1 MQTPSQIITPLA
13 WTPRS
18 MSAVRVASAL
28 SAKLAVPVHLVS
40 VVPSEA
46 DSVERYNQLRTLAQ
60 EHNLKDPELSVRVA
74 APNEP
79 SVAESDGPL
88 MFMVRQN
95 PDAIFCLSTHARGA
109 IGDVLI
115 GSVASE
121 VMHQA
126 KQPVVLTGPQF
137 SADWQGPVETLML
150 CLDGSETAES
160 ILAPAAE
167 LAVQTGAHL
176 MLIQVIDPHSGNAVL
191 NADVSESGYLQSQAA
206 ELRAKYHVSV
216 DWDVLHG
223 AKPAKAIA
231 QYVASFPN
239 AMVAMTT
246 HGRTGF
252 QKLSYGS
259 VMRDLLH
266 SVHCPV
272 LVMQATQP

>member
-1 MQTPSQIITPLA
+1 MA
-13 WTPRS
+13 
-18 MSAVRVASAL
+18 AVRVAGAL
-28 SAKLAVPVHLVS
+28 SSKLEVQAHLVS

-46 DSVERYNQLRTLAQ
+46 DSVERYNQLRSLAQ
-60 EHNLKDPELSVRVA
+60 EHGLKDAELSVRVA
-74 APNEP
+74 EPNEP
-79 SVAESDGPL
+79 SVADSDGPL

-95 PDAIFCLSTHARGA
+95 PEALFCLATHARSA

-121 VMHQA
+121 VLHQA
-126 KQPVVLTGPQF
+126 KRPVVLTGPQF
-137 SADWQGPVETLML
+137 SADWQGPIETVMV

-176 MLIQVIDPHSGNAVL
+176 MLLQVIDPRSGNAVL
-191 NADVSESGYLQSQAA
+191 NADVSESGYLQSQAS
-206 ELRAKYHVSV
+206 ELRAKYHVSA

-223 AKPAKAIA
+223 ANPARAIA
-231 QYVASFPN
+231 QYVASYPN
-239 AMVAMTT
+239 AMIAMTT

-252 QKLSYGS
+252 KKLGYGS

-266 SVHCPV
+266 RVHCPV
-272 LVMQATQP
+272 YVLQASQA